1 MITNDKLLTLKAFVF
16 ITATNVGRR
25 VFLQYKEDVKNDKR
39 IDSVY
44 RSRTSAWM
52 YCRVMEDSAVCDA
65 YQQAKN
71 EEDFPEFWE
80 ELASSLLQWA
90 YEAPSKY
97 YLMLTAKD

>member
-1 MITNDKLLTLKAFVF
+1 MNDKFIVLKAFVF

-25 VFLQYKEDVKNDKR
+25 VFLQYKEDIRNDKR
-39 IDSVY
+39 IDSTY

-52 YCRVMEDSAVCDA
+52 YCRVLEDSAVCA
-65 YQQAKN
+65 AFQAAKH
-71 EEDFPEFWE
+71 EEGLAEFWE
-80 ELASSLLQWA
+80 EIASSLLQWA

>member
-1 MITNDKLLTLKAFVF
+1 MNNEKLLTLKAFVF

-25 VFLQYKEDVKNDKR
+25 VFLQYKEDVKNGKR

-52 YCRVMEDSAVCDA
+52 YCRVLEDSAVCA
-65 YQQAKN
+65 AFQAAKGV
-71 EEDFPEFWE
+71 EGLSGFWE
-80 ELASSLLQWA
+80 ELASSLLEWA

-97 YLMLTAKD
+97 YMMLTAKD